1 MLEKKNSI
9 RNVELRI
16 KLRITV
22 MKMPKKKKCFFY
34 SYCHRKISIKVM
46 NKDNVEIGQKTAEHA
61 SPSKNN
67 VQVMLNCKK
76 NLKNI

>member
-22 MKMPKKKKCFFY
+22 MKMPKKKNVFFI
-34 SYCHRKISIKVM
+34 HIVIEKVLLKLS
-46 NKDNVEIGQKTAEHA
+46 KDNVEIGQKTAEHA